1 MSAKISKELSQQLKA
16 AATSQDEL
24 PVIITVRDGL
34 NLDDLKEQGFKL
46 EHTFEIINAVSGTLP
61 AHAVKSVAHLEE
73 VQHID
78 YDGVVEALT
87 PEDDDNDD
95 E

>member
-16 AATSQDEL
+16 AAASQDEL
-24 PVIITVRDGL
+24 PVIITVRDSS
-34 NLDDLKEQGFKL
+34 NLDALKEQGFKV

-61 AHAVKSVAHLEE
+61 AHAVKSIAHLDE

-78 YDGVVEALT
+78 YDGVVEALK
-87 PEDDDNDD
+87 PDDDDD

>member
-16 AATSQDEL
+16 AGDASEKEL
-24 PVIITVRDGL
+24 PVIITVEDSSK
-34 NLDDLKEQGFKL
+34 LDALKEQGFVVA
-46 EHTFEIINAVSGTLP
+46 HTFDIINAVSGTLP
-61 AHAVKSVAHLEE
+61 AAAVKSIARLDQ

-78 YDGVVEALT
+78 YDGVVEALK
-87 PEDDDNDD
+87 PIDDDD